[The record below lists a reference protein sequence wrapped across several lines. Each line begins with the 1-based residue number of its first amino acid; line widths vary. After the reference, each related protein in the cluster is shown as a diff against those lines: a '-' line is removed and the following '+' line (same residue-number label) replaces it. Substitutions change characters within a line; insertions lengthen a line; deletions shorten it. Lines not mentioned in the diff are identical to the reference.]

1 MRSETP
7 GLRAEIAVSA
17 LLAIFCTNLFRVTIH
32 SGAVSMTVI
41 DRIDSA
47 ATSAPSDAPLPPPSP
62 VRLRF
67 VGDRGDYWR
76 LMIRGSVLQA
86 VTLGIYRF
94 WLFTDMRRFL
104 WASTEVE
111 GETLEYTGTAIELLI
126 GFLLAIGI
134 LVPVYALLFVASL
147 ELGILSRLSG
157 VIAFVVLAGF
167 GQYAAFRARRYRLT
181 RTVFRGLRFHQ
192 SGSAVRY
199 ALRAMLWW
207 IPIGITLGL
216 ALPWATA
223 NLERYKMR
231 NTFYGNLGGSFAGS
245 GGRLFIRG
253 LLIWI
258 LIVGPL
264 AVGLAAAVAV
274 IDWAAVGGALALR
287 TPERILEALRA
298 NDRIKLG
305 SSISVAGISWSFI
318 FGIVLYP
325 AYQAI
330 VMRWWLGGLRFGGVA
345 VASDLRKRR
354 YYFAYLRYVLYVL
367 LFSIAFIAVGGVVL
381 GLGSV
386 AFRGRLDFGSPT
398 LVGEGLAAGSAIV
411 AYVIYILG
419 VSTIYQVVVKMRLW
433 QVAVES
439 VVISDFAA
447 LDHVQAFE
455 ATSSAVGEGLAD
467 ALGTGAI

>member
-1 MRSETP
+1 
-7 GLRAEIAVSA
+7 
-17 LLAIFCTNLFRVTIH
+17 
-32 SGAVSMTVI
+32 MTVI
-41 DRIDSA
+41 DRVDTA
-47 ATSAPSDAPLPPPSP
+47 ATSSPPDVSLRPPSP

-67 VGDRGDYWR
+67 VGNRGDYWR
-76 LMIRGSVLQA
+76 LMIRGGVLQA
-86 VTLGIYRF
+86 ITLGIYRF

-111 GETLEYTGTAIELLI
+111 GEALEYTGTAVELLI
-126 GFLLAIGI
+126 GFLMAIGI

-147 ELGILSRLSG
+147 EFGILSRLSG
-157 VIAFVVLAGF
+157 VVAVVVLAGF

-181 RTVFRGLRFHQ
+181 RTVFRGLKFHQ
-192 SGSAVRY
+192 AGSAVRY
-199 ALRAMLWW
+199 AVRAMLWW

-216 ALPWATA
+216 ASPWATA

-231 NTFYGNLGGSFAGS
+231 NTFYGSLGGSFAGS
-245 GGRLFIRG
+245 GGRLFVRG

-264 AVGLAAAVAV
+264 AAGLAAAVAT
-274 IDWAAVGGALALR
+274 IDWPAVGRALALG
-287 TPERILEALRA
+287 TAELVINALRA
-298 NDRIKLG
+298 NDRIALG
-305 SSISVAGISWSFI
+305 FSLLIAGVSWSFL
-318 FGIVLYP
+318 FAIVLYP

-330 VMRWWLGGLRFGGVA
+330 VMRWWLGGLRLGGAA
-345 VASDLRKRR
+345 VASDLRMRR
-354 YYFAYLRYVLYVL
+354 YYGAYLRYLLYGV
-367 LFSIAFIAVGGVVL
+367 LFSLAFAAVAGMVV
-381 GLGSV
+381 GLGYM
-386 AFRGRLDFGSPT
+386 AFGGQIDFDNTSLLRDG
-398 LVGEGLAAGSAIV
+398 LVAGSIIV

-439 VVISDFAA
+439 VLISGIAA
-447 LDHVQAFE
+447 LDHVQAGE